1 MMQKLK
7 SEVRLTYP
15 SSAGNLVV
23 EILLPLFMVAG
34 LFFNTQLAPR
44 NTCVVFWV
52 IFGLLWGINLLRF
65 YRNTRVGIVKCC
77 SLQFII
83 CGLLGALLVFL
94 WNQYLPH
101 SIYQSNVITGI
112 LLVVMTACNFYCYQ
126 EKQTVYYIT
135 FLIFPYCILS
145 ADFIL
150 ITGFLS
156 AILLLM
162 AFFNGSLVFTNER
175 MDDDEYFG
183 NTNH

>member
-65 YRNTRVGIVKCC
+65 YRNTGVGIVKCC
-77 SLQFII
+77 SLQLII
-83 CGLLGALLVFL
+83 CGLLGALCFGTE
-94 WNQYLPH
+94 NRESY
-101 SIYQSNVITGI
+101 
-112 LLVVMTACNFYCYQ
+112 
-126 EKQTVYYIT
+126 
-135 FLIFPYCILS
+135 IFPPLPQCFYHNCPIH
-145 ADFIL
+145 
-150 ITGFLS
+150 
-156 AILLLM
+156 
-162 AFFNGSLVFTNER
+162 NQN
-175 MDDDEYFG
+175 
-183 NTNH
+183 